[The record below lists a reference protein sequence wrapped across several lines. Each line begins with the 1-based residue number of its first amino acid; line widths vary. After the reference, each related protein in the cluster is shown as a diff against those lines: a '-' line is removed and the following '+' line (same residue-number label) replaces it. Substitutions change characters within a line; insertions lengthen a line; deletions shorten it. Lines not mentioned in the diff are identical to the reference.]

1 MRCAGHE
8 YVLGFAH
15 GMFMAS
21 AWGITPAFSSL
32 IIIVPAITG
41 RLVAVAPHQDCE
53 SPGHES
59 VS

>member
-1 MRCAGHE
+1 M
-8 YVLGFAH
+8 GFAH

-21 AWGITPAFSSL
+21 ACGITPAFSSL

-53 SPGHES
+53 SPGHDA